1 MSPLLV
7 SQPERD
13 QVKKLDPEIFL
24 LSQSWPVLAHLTMS
38 VISHWPD
45 DWSCLEWK
53 TFVSLWESCWWTQ
66 TCSWSP
72 SNSSWWACWC
82 WPYHCWVWRKTLSQ
96 EQMFPPSYF
105 SESSLDQ
112 GNTTCI
118 DKNNKYRLIEL
129 SQNCARAIS
138 DFQMIPESFCRKS
151 LDHQPITVHECII
164 VKSSTI

>member
-82 WPYHCWVWRKTLSQ
+82 WPYHCWVWRKTLSL

-112 GNTTCI
+112 SG
-118 DKNNKYRLIEL
+118 DSWEL
-129 SQNCARAIS
+129 S
-138 DFQMIPESFCRKS
+138 RKFKFENMGLFMYINEVTKNRFKRLLTKLCFS
-151 LDHQPITVHECII
+151 TEIFFFIVWTVPIYCVFT
-164 VKSSTI
+164 